1 MIVRNHQSEARRPLK
16 PLVPAAV
23 PKERVQRRWSEYEIM
38 QLKDYLAQ
46 GYRFSRIAKKL
57 GRSRNSVIGY
67 AWRNCR

>member
-1 MIVRNHQSEARRPLK
+1 MIVRTYQSEVRRRTAP
-16 PLVPAAV
+16 PPPAAA
-23 PKERVQRRWSEYEIM
+23 PKERVQRRWSEYEIL

-67 AWRNCR
+67 VWRNCR